1 VSDFTNILLADEGQ
15 AATALTLVRSS
26 ELADWLESLT
36 DSERR
41 WVEMNKFAAKP
52 HELLLY
58 PTANGSVAVT
68 YGIGTED
75 TLGIWAIAAA
85 AARIPSGTY
94 RLQWMGREA
103 DLAHAL
109 TGWLLTHY
117 DYGQYKKI
125 QTREQRR
132 LLLKDI
138 AQASDA
144 IAMADAISLVRD
156 LVTTPTADMGPEQL
170 SDAARNIADEFGATF
185 SEIIG
190 DDLLVQNFP
199 SVHAVGRAS
208 PRAPRLIDFVWG
220 NPAHPKVTL
229 VGKGVCFDTG
239 GYNMKTGSGMGLMKK
254 DMGGAAH
261 ALAMAR
267 LVMGAHL
274 PVRLR
279 VIVPAVENMIAG
291 NAFVPG
297 DVLATRKGLS
307 VEVTNTDAEGRLILS
322 DALTLACED
331 APDLLLDFATLTGAA
346 RVALGPD
353 LPALFTP
360 DDMLATGLLA
370 AAKAVDDPIW
380 QLPLWQGYNEMLT
393 SSLADLQNSPDS
405 GFAGAITAALFL
417 QRFVLPETAWAH
429 FDVYCWNPSSKPG
442 RPKGGEAMALRACW
456 FHLRNKFA
464 HR

>member
-1 VSDFTNILLADEGQ
+1 VLDFTNILLADEGQ

-41 WVEMNKFAAKP
+41 WAETHKFAAKP
-52 HELLLY
+52 QELLLY
-58 PTANGSVAVT
+58 PTATGAAAVA
-68 YGIGTED
+68 YGIGTEE
-75 TLGIWAIAAA
+75 TLGVWALATV
-85 AARIPSGTY
+85 AARVPSGTY
-94 RLQWMGREA
+94 RLQWMGKEA
-103 DLAHAL
+103 GLAQAL

-117 DYGQYKKI
+117 EYGQYKKV
-125 QTREQRR
+125 QTPEPRR
-132 LLLKDI
+132 LLLKDV
-138 AQASDA
+138 ALAPDA

-170 SDAARNIADEFGATF
+170 ALAARKIADQFGASF

-190 DDLLVQNFP
+190 DELLSQNFP

-208 PRAPRLIDFVWG
+208 PRPPRLIDFTWG

-261 ALAMAR
+261 ALALAQ

-279 VIVPAVENMIAG
+279 VLIPAVENMIAG

-331 APDLLLDFATLTGAA
+331 EPDLLLDFATLTGAA

-353 LPALFTP
+353 LPAMFTP
-360 DDMLATGLLA
+360 DDTLAGELLA
-370 AAKAVDDPIW
+370 ASKSVDDPIW
-380 QLPLWQGYNEMLT
+380 QLPLWQGYNEML
-393 SSLADLQNSPDS
+393 SSSIADLQNSPDS

-417 QRFVLPETAWAH
+417 QRFVSVPHWAH
-429 FDVYCWNPSSKPG
+429 FDVYCWNPAGKPG
-442 RPKGGEAMALRACW
+442 RPKGGEAMALRSCW